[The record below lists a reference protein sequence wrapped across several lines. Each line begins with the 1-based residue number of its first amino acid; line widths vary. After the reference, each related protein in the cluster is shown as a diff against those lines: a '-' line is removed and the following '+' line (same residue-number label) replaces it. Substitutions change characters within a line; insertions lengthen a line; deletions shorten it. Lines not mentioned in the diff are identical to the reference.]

1 MSDQPKDDKHWEQY
15 RKPNGSKMKK
25 ILELSQAFLLVVFG
39 ISLLIGVFSIKSMFD
54 SQKLLSDTSRQ
65 NQEQI
70 IETFED
76 SKDILLEV
84 GYAVAIL
91 AMLED
96 RIIPK
101 ADANKSL
108 DESIVIIKS
117 HSEKLGKLAD
127 YINNYRINTQN
138 RN

>member
-1 MSDQPKDDKHWEQY
+1 MT
-15 RKPNGSKMKK
+15 RK
-25 ILELSQAFLLVVFG
+25 ILELSQAFLLVVIG
-39 ISLLIGVFSIKSMFD
+39 ISLLIGVFSMKSMFD

-70 IETFED
+70 IKTFED

-96 RIIPK
+96 RMIPQ

-108 DESIVIIKS
+108 DESIVKIKS
-117 HSEKLGKLAD
+117 HSDKLGKLAD

>member
-1 MSDQPKDDKHWEQY
+1 M
-15 RKPNGSKMKK
+15 
-25 ILELSQAFLLVVFG
+25 
-39 ISLLIGVFSIKSMFD
+39 KSMFD
-54 SQKLLSDTSRQ
+54 SLKLLSDTSKQ

-70 IETFED
+70 IKTFED

-84 GYAVAIL
+84 GYVVAIL

-127 YINNYRINTQN
+127 YINNYRINTHN